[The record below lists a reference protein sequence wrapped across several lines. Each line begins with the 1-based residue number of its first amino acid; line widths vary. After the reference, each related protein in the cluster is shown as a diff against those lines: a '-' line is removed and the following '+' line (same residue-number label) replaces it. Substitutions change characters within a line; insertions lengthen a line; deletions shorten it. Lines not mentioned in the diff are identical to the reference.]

1 MKEMNIHSE
10 TINYIHTEFDTIY
23 STKKCVIYGK
33 NNNRKPP
40 NAFIKTFF
48 VDIFLIHCLLTPVYS
63 LIY

>member
-23 STKKCVIYGK
+23 STQKCVISGK
-33 NNNRKPP
+33 VNNRKPP

-48 VDIFLIHCLLTPVYS
+48 VDIYFSLFIVYLRPS
-63 LIY
+63 IV